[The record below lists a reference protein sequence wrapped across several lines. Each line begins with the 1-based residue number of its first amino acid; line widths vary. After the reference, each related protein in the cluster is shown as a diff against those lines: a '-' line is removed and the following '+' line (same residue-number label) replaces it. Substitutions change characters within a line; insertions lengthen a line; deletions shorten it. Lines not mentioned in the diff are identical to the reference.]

1 MKTSNI
7 FIIVLSLVII
17 SAMYATNVN
26 LKNEY
31 KKIDL
36 KDPFKNYVSVNTAA
50 YAVLNI
56 SGSNGYPIEIK
67 QEKDNDIKVLRSRL
81 KHFKS
86 IVKNDTLYIEF
97 TGSNIS
103 MQQSFL
109 TTTPPGIIIH
119 KNKLSSIHIANTHNR
134 ISGFI
139 NQDLELNL
147 NGNSHTEISNSTLNT
162 LNVKM
167 ENNSQIQFLKK
178 NNVDSLTLIMKNKS
192 VASLDKISF
201 KKINPILSDSI
212 TLVLSKDTF
221 KNILIKK

>member
-17 SAMYATNVN
+17 SAMYATNVS

-36 KDPFKNYVSVNTAA
+36 KDPFKNYVSVKTEV
-50 YAVLNI
+50 YTVLNI

-81 KHFKS
+81 QHFKS
-86 IVKNDTLYIEF
+86 IVKNDTLFIEF

-109 TTTPPGIIIH
+109 TTTPSGIIIY

-162 LNVKM
+162 LDVKM

-178 NNVDSLTLIMKNKS
+178 NNVDSLTLIMKNES
-192 VASLDKISF
+192 VANLDRISF

-221 KNILIKK
+221 KNILIKR